1 MDGKDKTTNR
11 RRMTT
16 FAVLLLGFVIGKMVD
31 WPVDTKA
38 VVNAAANKPEEKSKA
53 FLSGSER
60 SVAVLREISKTLK
73 QIDTRVADIE
83 KHLKRQAKK

>member
-1 MDGKDKTTNR
+1 MDGKNKTTNR

-16 FAVLLLGFVIGKMVD
+16 FAVLLLGFVIGKMLD
-31 WPVDTKA
+31 WPTETDARVSSVA
-38 VVNAAANKPEEKSKA
+38 SKPKDKSKA

-60 SVAVLREISKTLK
+60 SVTVLKEISKTLK
-73 QIDTRVADIE
+73 QIETRVADIE